1 MKKRHPKLTRLQRT
15 SSLLTTDDKPK
26 YSTCKDIYQFI
37 TKYRTWFQDKVLLQ
51 RGSRTD
57 MEHLKYIFSELG
69 DTFKDAWTEIN
80 KKIPARRTKFH
91 TDNDDGY
98 DIPIEFTLRSVELAT
113 NIMNELLPYN
123 ITYEDTI
130 NNNSNNNE
138 RLHALTHT
146 SPKPPN
152 TDKKRFPSKR
162 HSDHYEKRP
171 TSRDTTPRSASSL
184 PPRESV
190 DSTCRACGKAR
201 HEIFTTGCDQF
212 AIYCK
217 CKAMDSKITD
227 KQRAK
232 TLKNFEERQ
241 DQLLLAKKRSKKSIR
256 KLITTISDQNPS
268 DVVDELKEELTE
280 QFKDTYPDET
290 TTNLFCDSDSN
301 DESDSS

>member
-1 MKKRHPKLTRLQRT
+1 
-15 SSLLTTDDKPK
+15 
-26 YSTCKDIYQFI
+26 
-37 TKYRTWFQDKVLLQ
+37 
-51 RGSRTD
+51 
-57 MEHLKYIFSELG
+57 MEHLKYIFSELS

-80 KKIPARRTKFH
+80 KKIPARRTTFY

-146 SPKPPN
+146 SPKPTN

-171 TSRDTTPRSASSL
+171 TSRDTTSRSASSL

-201 HEIFTTGCDQF
+201 HDIFTTRCDQF
-212 AIYCK
+212 AI
-217 CKAMDSKITD
+217 
-227 KQRAK
+227 
-232 TLKNFEERQ
+232 
-241 DQLLLAKKRSKKSIR
+241 
-256 KLITTISDQNPS
+256 
-268 DVVDELKEELTE
+268 
-280 QFKDTYPDET
+280 
-290 TTNLFCDSDSN
+290 
-301 DESDSS
+301 